1 MLKKTRIDLVLSKD
15 NWEREIKSA
24 KLSPRTQ
31 NLLILAI
38 RARHAGKKTIGYPQI
53 DPARFEDIL
62 LYEIESIIFDGKHI
76 ALELR
81 LDRNNRHLYL
91 RRTRA
96 K

>member
-1 MLKKTRIDLVLSKD
+1 MKTTLINLVLSKD
-15 NWEREIKSA
+15 GWEQEIKSA

-38 RARHAGKKTIGYPQI
+38 RARRAGKKTIGYPQV

-62 LYEIESIIFDGKHI
+62 LYEIESIVFDGKHV

-81 LDRNNRHLYL
+81 LDRNNRHMRL
-91 RRTRA
+91 RRTHA
-96 K
+96 P